1 MCPVLQLQGVCVLG
15 GGGQTL
21 SLKSLSTNCAS
32 PLPLQGHEP
41 GGVEEEWV
49 QVFGLHGPVERRLR
63 ATLLDFWQQVLNLLD
78 SNQDLTRRKKLIQ
91 TDLFGLK

>member
-1 MCPVLQLQGVCVLG
+1 MCVSSATAAGCVCVL

-49 QVFGLHGPVERRLR
+49 QVFGLHGPVERRL
-63 ATLLDFWQQVLNLLD
+63 
-78 SNQDLTRRKKLIQ
+78 
-91 TDLFGLK
+91 